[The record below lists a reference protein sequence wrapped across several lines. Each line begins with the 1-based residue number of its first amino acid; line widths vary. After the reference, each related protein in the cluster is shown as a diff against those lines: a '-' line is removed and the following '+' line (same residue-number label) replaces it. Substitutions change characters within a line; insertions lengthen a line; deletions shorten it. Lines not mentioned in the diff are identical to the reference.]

1 MQSDRSI
8 ASTYRLGVQP
18 IGTPAWLSRLED
30 RHHNPAT
37 QRSNSQDVGMSFT
50 LVYDGGCPF
59 CRHFARRS
67 ELLGGLPD
75 LIIRDGRSDH
85 ELRRMLRHQGFNLSN
100 GAVLMEGERIWH
112 GSEAIAV
119 LCQHLMPS
127 DPLLQLLHGLFRNP
141 RRANLLYPGLLA
153 ARQLALELRGLPL
166 DPDQA

>member
-1 MQSDRSI
+1 M
-8 ASTYRLGVQP
+8 QP
-18 IGTPAWLSRLED
+18 IGNAAWLIRLEGQHD
-30 RHHNPAT
+30 IPAK
-37 QRSNSQDVGMSFT
+37 QLPNSQDVVMSFT

-85 ELRRMLRHQGFNLSN
+85 ELRRMLGRRGFNLSN

-119 LCQHLMPS
+119 LCQHLTPS
-127 DPLLQLLHGLFRNP
+127 DPLLQLLHGLFRNQ

-153 ARQLALELRGLPL
+153 ARQLALGLRGLPL

>member
-1 MQSDRSI
+1 M
-8 ASTYRLGVQP
+8 QP
-18 IGTPAWLSRLED
+18 IGNAAWLRRLKSN
-30 RHHNPAT
+30 HKISAT
-37 QRSNSQDVGMSFT
+37 LLSSSQDVAMSIT

-85 ELRRMLRHQGFNLSN
+85 ELRRMLGRRGFNLSN
-100 GAVLMEGERIWH
+100 GAVLMKGERIWH
-112 GSEAIAV
+112 GSEAIAM
-119 LCQHLMPS
+119 LCQHLTPS

-141 RRANLLYPGLLA
+141 RTANLLYPGLLA
-153 ARQLALELRGLPL
+153 ARQLALGLRGLPL